1 MISRQQLEFT
11 EDNEGYR
18 AFIYQCTA
26 NKNTI
31 GIGYNLDAGMPH
43 DLALLILNYFMEKNY
58 ALLSRNYPW
67 FIGLDEQRKI
77 AIADMCYQLGFN
89 GLSKFKNSMAFMA
102 TGDYN
107 SAADEF
113 LCSRWAV
120 QTPERARRVTDMI
133 RG

>member
-1 MISRQQLEFT
+1 M
-11 EDNEGYR
+11 
-18 AFIYQCTA
+18 
-26 NKNTI
+26 
-31 GIGYNLDAGMPH
+31 
-43 DLALLILNYFMEKNY
+43 
-58 ALLSRNYPW
+58 
-67 FIGLDEQRKI
+67 KI

-120 QTPERARRVTDMI
+120 QTPKRAKRVTDMI